1 MKNVFYGDFEQIIAD
16 EMLKE
21 YLHPLNKDDIN
32 FFWKNKL
39 PEEMQETSFNDS

>member
-39 PEEMQETSFNDS
+39 PEEMQETLFNDS